1 MPVDD
6 DWRLGIPKAAG
17 RMTVEAEPVG
27 DGDRSAALDGWV
39 TAFDRELEQNGDF
52 ATSVAAMRT
61 HGCFDVRAV
70 VERWVRAN
78 PGADVRLAEA
88 PVLQEPAPLRLVP
101 DQGPALEEAASPLE
115 PALEPPRTSRKPG
128 AESSPDIAYFRSL
141 LQGGI
146 ERAQI
151 DEAFPGFRLVIDEA
165 VGLHELA
172 SEPILSDIPPPPS
185 REDLNDEIRGMRQK
199 LQASATRGRRRWRAR
214 D

>member
-1 MPVDD
+1 
-6 DWRLGIPKAAG
+6 
-17 RMTVEAEPVG
+17 MTVEAQPVG

-39 TAFDRELEQNGDF
+39 TAFDRELEQSGDF
-52 ATSVAAMRT
+52 ARSVAAMRT

-70 VERWVRAN
+70 VERWVLAN
-78 PGADVRLAEA
+78 PTGDVILVDVQPA
-88 PVLQEPAPLRLVP
+88 PALQEPVLLRLAVEEI
-101 DQGPALEEAASPLE
+101 PAPEE
-115 PALEPPRTSRKPG
+115 PAALPEPVVNAELTSRKPG
-128 AESSPDIAYFRSL
+128 ASSSPDIAYFRSL

-172 SEPILSDIPPPPS
+172 AEPILSDIPAPPS
-185 REDLNDEIRGMRQK
+185 REDLNDEIRGMRQR
-199 LQASATRGRRRWRAR
+199 LQDSATRGRRRWRTR